1 LIIQFD
7 GRRIADVV
15 RPFNPAAPEEIFFGY
30 NAIGASSAVPAFAGS
45 VLEAEAIPPLDSDP
59 AAAAKPD

>member
-1 LIIQFD
+1 LISPPIY
-7 GRRIADVV
+7 
-15 RPFNPAAPEEIFFGY
+15 EEIFFGY
-30 NAIGASSAVPAFAGS
+30 NAIGASSAVPTFAGS